1 MASTETSKE
10 HQGNKLL
17 KMLLANTRSAKGKT
31 AEIQSLTVD
40 YNIICLTETHLDCTV
55 QSKSIIADPKKT
67 VFRKD
72 RNSRGGGVLIA
83 LDSDLN
89 PSQLALSTDE
99 EIIVVKMDP
108 KIIICCYYRPHVYMQ
123 NINNIRTVYE
133 EITDR
138 YPNHKTIL
146 LGDMNLPEIDWL
158 SCGLKHNA
166 QHKQVH
172 DEFLT
177 LLKENNL
184 QQLVKLPTYVLGNT
198 LDLICTNSSE

>member
-99 EIIVVKMDP
+99 EIIVVKMDH
-108 KIIICCYYRPHVYMQ
+108 KIIICCYYRPHVYAE
-123 NINNIRTVYE
+123 Y
-133 EITDR
+133 
-138 YPNHKTIL
+138 K
-146 LGDMNLPEIDWL
+146 
-158 SCGLKHNA
+158 
-166 QHKQVH
+166 
-172 DEFLT
+172 
-177 LLKENNL
+177 
-184 QQLVKLPTYVLGNT
+184 
-198 LDLICTNSSE
+198 

>member
-83 LDSDLN
+83 LDSNLN
-89 PSQLALSTDE
+89 PSQHALSTDE

-108 KIIICCYYRPHVYMQ
+108 KIIICCYYRPHIYMQ
-123 NINNIRTVYE
+123 DINKIKNFYE
-133 EITDR
+133 QITDR
-138 YPNHKTIL
+138 HPNHKTIL
-146 LGDMNLPEIDWL
+146 LGDINLPEIDCHL
-158 SCGLKHNA
+158 FFKTQCSA
-166 QHKQVH
+166 Q
-172 DEFLT
+172 T
-177 LLKENNL
+177 S
-184 QQLVKLPTYVLGNT
+184 P
-198 LDLICTNSSE
+198 